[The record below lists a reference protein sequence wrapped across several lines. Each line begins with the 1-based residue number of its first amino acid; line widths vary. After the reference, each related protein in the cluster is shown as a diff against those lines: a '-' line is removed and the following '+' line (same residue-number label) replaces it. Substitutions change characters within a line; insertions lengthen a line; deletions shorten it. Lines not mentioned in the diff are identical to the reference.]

1 MQLRR
6 LELGERRSRISTP
19 SQHNGNITA
28 VKIVSRRSAAH
39 ADFCI
44 QLLPDHMAEP
54 AHSLFADVRR
64 LGAGAP
70 EDGKGEGEGG
80 VQDMWLET
88 LGDCASQWSK
98 DVGGKP
104 VTLTFVDTHHASLFR
119 NARKPAAATLQS
131 PGHWSCRR
139 RQSQAACGQH
149 ARPRTRA
156 NSLETMKIC

>member
-54 AHSLFADVRR
+54 AHSVFADVRR

-80 VQDMWLET
+80 VQDMWLEA

-119 NARKPAAATLQS
+119 NARKPGSSHFAVTGTLELS
-131 PGHWSCRR
+131 PSAISSGVW
-139 RQSQAACGQH
+139 
-149 ARPRTRA
+149 PTR
-156 NSLETMKIC
+156 SPSDKGELF